1 MQSRAYVSQLV
12 ALAARTRSPL
22 RLAVALRAQ
31 YPDWGARASF
41 TALGL
46 RGMLDHL
53 GWPLDT
59 SLADRFERFAM
70 DLAALHPEPLWSLRR
85 EQVRH
90 VRNAIE
96 RPRSL
101 RLRAWRTAAGTD
113 AALAALLVESANLGL
128 TLADVRALVDAEHS
142 LPRSSLTHL
151 SDVRERDVVEHLR
164 AWRDALLDLDVRQ
177 YVDLLERSDRDY
189 HPDVLRAATL
199 RDVAALGRASIPSPE
214 QRLEASLAELAD
226 HESEADAV
234 LAPIRS
240 GALQA

>member
-1 MQSRAYVSQLV
+1 MQSRAYVTQLM
-12 ALAARTRSPL
+12 ALAARTRNPL

-31 YPDWGARASF
+31 YPDWGDRASF

-53 GWPLDT
+53 GWPLDA
-59 SLADRFERFAM
+59 SLVDRFERFAM
-70 DLAALHPEPLWSLRR
+70 ELAALHPEPLWSLRR

-90 VRNAIE
+90 LRSAIE

-101 RLRAWRTAAGTD
+101 LLRGRSEGVGTD
-113 AALAALLVESANLGL
+113 AALAVLLVESANLGL
-128 TLADVRALVDAEHS
+128 TLADVRALVDAEHR

-151 SDVRERDVVEHLR
+151 NDVGDSGVVEHLR
-164 AWRDALLDLDVRQ
+164 AWRATLPDLDVRQ

-199 RDVAALGRASIPSPE
+199 RDLAALGRASIPSPE
-214 QRLEASLAELAD
+214 RRLEASLAELAD
-226 HESEADAV
+226 HDSDADGAH
-234 LAPIRS
+234 APRRS

>member
-1 MQSRAYVSQLV
+1 MQSRAYVTQLV

-46 RGMLDHL
+46 RSMLDHI
-53 GWPLDT
+53 GWPLDA

-70 DLAALHPEPLWSLRR
+70 ELAALHPEPLWSLRR
-85 EQVRH
+85 EQVVH
-90 VRNAIE
+90 LRNAVE
-96 RPRSL
+96 RPRPLTL
-101 RLRAWRTAAGTD
+101 RGRRAGAGVD
-113 AALAALLVESANLGL
+113 GALAALLIESANLGL

-142 LPRSSLTHL
+142 LPRSGLTHL
-151 SDVRERDVVEHLR
+151 HDVADGVVVEHLR
-164 AWRDALLDLDVRQ
+164 AWRTTLPDLDVRL
-177 YVDLLERSDRDY
+177 YVDLLERADRDF

-226 HESEADAV
+226 HDSDTDAAF
-234 LAPIRS
+234 APLPS
-240 GALQA
+240 GALEA

>member
-1 MQSRAYVSQLV
+1 MESRAYVTRLL
-12 ALAARTRSPL
+12 ALAARIRDPL

-53 GWPLDT
+53 GWPLDR
-59 SLADRFERFAM
+59 SLVERFERFAM
-70 DLAALHPEPLWSLRR
+70 ELAALHPEPLWSLRR
-85 EQVRH
+85 DQVRH
-90 VRNAIE
+90 LRNAIE
-96 RPRSL
+96 RPRALLL
-101 RLRAWRTAAGTD
+101 RTRRASVGTD
-113 AALAALLVESANLGL
+113 GALAVLLVESANLGL

-142 LPRSSLTHL
+142 LPRSNLTRL
-151 SDVRERDVVEHLR
+151 NDVGDTGVVERLR
-164 AWRDALLDLDVRQ
+164 AWRATLLDLDVRR

-199 RDVAALGRASIPSPE
+199 RDLAALGRASIPSPE
-214 QRLEASLAELAD
+214 RRLEASLAELAD
-226 HESEADAV
+226 DDSDADGAH
-234 LAPIRS
+234 APHRS